1 MMIIIIIRIISRV
14 INQFNKMNNFNNNM
28 IKTNKIRM
36 VIKINRLLG
45 IIIIIKNKMMNKI
58 TNNRR
63 IYIKVKVNNKINI
76 LPNIITFNNL
86 NSTNNLNPNNKN
98 TTYTIKLIK
107 LDNKTFQ

>member
-1 MMIIIIIRIISRV
+1 
-14 INQFNKMNNFNNNM
+14 M